1 MGENKHIEELDAF
14 AKKYIKEIETEKPS
28 MDFTS
33 LVMSKIDT
41 EVNAAVFK
49 PKSLISKPM
58 WFVIGLLITVA
69 VVFSIQFDNTTT
81 FDIPKVDFSIAEAL
95 QKINILSDISF
106 SNSTFYIV
114 LLFGIMLSAQLFY
127 LKKYFDNRIS
137 N

>member
-14 AKKYIKEIETEKPS
+14 AKKYIKEIETKKPS

-33 LVMSKIDT
+33 LVMGKINT
-41 EVNAAVFK
+41 EINAAVFK

-58 WFVIGLLITVA
+58 WIVIGLLITVA

-81 FDIPKVDFSIAEAL
+81 FDIPKVDFSITEAF

-114 LLFGIMLSAQLFY
+114 LLFGIMLGAQLFY